1 MIKLWP
7 SVNLSATWMLIKA
20 IIAHLYMA
28 GSWMGRS
35 VSKTNGEKIQSRHS
49 SSAAVSG
56 GVENTSVYG
65 GDQIMIF
72 FLDFFFQEQIATF
85 VSRFQWIKIN
95 RTMVD
100 MRGVIAIRRG
110 VGLEDYVFFLNCN

>member
-1 MIKLWP
+1 M
-7 SVNLSATWMLIKA
+7 
-20 IIAHLYMA
+20 
-28 GSWMGRS
+28 
-35 VSKTNGEKIQSRHS
+35 EKKYNHDTLP
-49 SSAAVSG
+49 SAAVSG